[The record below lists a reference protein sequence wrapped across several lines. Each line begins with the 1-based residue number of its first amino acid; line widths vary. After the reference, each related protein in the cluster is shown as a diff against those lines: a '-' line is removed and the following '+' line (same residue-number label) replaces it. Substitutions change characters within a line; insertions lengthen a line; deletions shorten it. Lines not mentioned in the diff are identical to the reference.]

1 MRSSRLFEDLL
12 DTNMERYGAYSLIRN
27 LFVKKKNPFV
37 AAKIVLRYRK
47 IHTDLIEKYRYDN
60 YPTYKKIVDFK
71 NGIIID
77 EGKTYPISTTN

>member
-1 MRSSRLFEDLL
+1 
-12 DTNMERYGAYSLIRN
+12 MERYGAYSLIRN

-77 EGKTYPISTTN
+77 EGKTYPISTTNWVFSTLHPFRN